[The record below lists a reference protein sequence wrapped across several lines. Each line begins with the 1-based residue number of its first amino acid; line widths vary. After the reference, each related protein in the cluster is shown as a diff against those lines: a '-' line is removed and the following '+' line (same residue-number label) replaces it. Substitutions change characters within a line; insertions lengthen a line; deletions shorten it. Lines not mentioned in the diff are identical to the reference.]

1 MVCQHI
7 YRYYCIVDIGL
18 EIEFN
23 VPVTCHKYC
32 DMDLGSVDTERIF
45 RVVEKKTKLYS
56 MCYDCHIVKNSENE
70 KLRNE
75 K

>member
-45 RVVEKKTKLYS
+45 RVEEKKSKLYS
-56 MCYDCHIVKNSENE
+56 M
-70 KLRNE
+70 
-75 K
+75 

>member
-32 DMDLGSVDTERIF
+32 DMDLGSVDTE
-45 RVVEKKTKLYS
+45 
-56 MCYDCHIVKNSENE
+56 
-70 KLRNE
+70 
-75 K
+75 